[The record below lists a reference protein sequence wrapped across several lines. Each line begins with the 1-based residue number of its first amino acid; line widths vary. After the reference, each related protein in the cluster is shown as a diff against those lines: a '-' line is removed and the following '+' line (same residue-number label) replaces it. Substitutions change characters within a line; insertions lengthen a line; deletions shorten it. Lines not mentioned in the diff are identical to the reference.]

1 MGPWDIV
8 ILLIVALMVSLAVF
22 VLVRSHK
29 AGKSSCGC
37 GCAAGCEGCPGCQMR
52 DEKKEESK
60 PPVSR

>member
-8 ILLIVALMVSLAVF
+8 ILLIVALLVSFAVF

-29 AGKSSCGC
+29 AGKSGC
-37 GCAAGCEGCPGCQMR
+37 GCAMDCEGCPGCRMR